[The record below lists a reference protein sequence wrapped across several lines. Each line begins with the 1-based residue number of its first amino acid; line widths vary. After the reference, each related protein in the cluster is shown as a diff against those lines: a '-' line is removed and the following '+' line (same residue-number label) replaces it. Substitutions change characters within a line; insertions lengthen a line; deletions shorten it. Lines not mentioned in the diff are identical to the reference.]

1 MSPARFKMV
10 LLAVFVFIF
19 WRGFAQQ
26 KPLVVTT
33 TSVFADMAANI
44 GGDAVA
50 VQSIVP
56 IGVNPLVYQLTS
68 NDTKLMAAAS
78 LVLYNGLALEDWMN
92 PLIANSDTEAKW
104 VMLAKGINRIEND
117 PHAWMDARRGLTYLE
132 NIKNALVNLVPDQ
145 KEMFEFN
152 YRLYRQQLQDM
163 DAYIQ
168 KQINTIPAEKRLLLT
183 FHAALGYYAERY
195 GLQVKT
201 LDTLHVENFIPESGA
216 LFFVE
221 TTQTSP
227 FIEQWLKAQKG
238 KISGKLYVNSL
249 SDKDGLASN
258 YLDLLKYDT
267 DSIVKAWTENKAK
280 AQPIKPKAGLLFTT
294 LGVLLLLLLAR
305 AVYLVL

>member
-1 MSPARFKMV
+1 MSPAQSKTV

-19 WRGFAQQ
+19 WHGSAQQ

-33 TSVFADMAANI
+33 TSIFADMAANI

-56 IGVNPLVYQLTS
+56 IGVNPLVYQPTS
-68 NDTKLMAAAS
+68 DDTKLIAAAS

-92 PLIANSDTEAKW
+92 TLIANSDTEAKW
-104 VMLAKGINRIEND
+104 VMLTRGIYRIEND

-132 NIKNALVNLVPDQ
+132 NIKNALVKLVPDQ

-195 GLQVKT
+195 GLQVKN
-201 LDTLHVENFIPESGA
+201 LDTLHLENFIPESGA

-221 TTQTSP
+221 MTQTSP
-227 FIEQWLKAQKG
+227 FIELKAQTG

-258 YLDLLKYDT
+258 YLDLLKYNT

-280 AQPIKPKAGLLFTT
+280 ALPIKPKAGLLFTT

-305 AVYLVL
+305 VAYLVL